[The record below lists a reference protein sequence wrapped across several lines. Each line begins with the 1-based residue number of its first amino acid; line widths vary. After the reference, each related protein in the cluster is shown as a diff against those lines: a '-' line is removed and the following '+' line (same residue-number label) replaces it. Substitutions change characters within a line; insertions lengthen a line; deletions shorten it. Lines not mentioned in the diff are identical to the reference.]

1 MSRQFLRD
9 TQNSDGG
16 WAYFAGKHSWLEPTI
31 YAALALNG
39 EPAGDRAFAFVRS
52 CALADGGW
60 RMSADVATANWTTAL
75 CVTLYLVKSV
85 QDDAF
90 RKGVRWML
98 NTVGAEGSFLG
109 RIATLLHPD
118 QVDIDASLQG
128 WPWRPDNSSW
138 VEPTA
143 HALVALKKIEK
154 HGVAV
159 PNLLS
164 LRARVETGEKM
175 LIDRRCGDGGWN
187 YGNKRV
193 WNTPLPSYPET
204 TALALLGLQ
213 GRPASELTQSLGAGA
228 RWIRETPSPLAKA
241 WLGISLRNWGLIVEP
256 AEVEPSGDIMLSALQ
271 ALAEPDGG
279 HQLLS
284 PGGKV

>member
-1 MSRQFLRD
+1 
-9 TQNSDGG
+9 
-16 WAYFAGKHSWLEPTI
+16 
-31 YAALALNG
+31 
-39 EPAGDRAFAFVRS
+39 
-52 CALADGGW
+52 
-60 RMSADVATANWTTAL
+60 
-75 CVTLYLVKSV
+75 
-85 QDDAF
+85 
-90 RKGVRWML
+90 ML
-98 NTVGAEGSFLG
+98 NTIGAEGSFLG
-109 RIATLLHPD
+109 RIANFLHPE

-128 WPWRPDNSSW
+128 WPWRPENASW

-154 HGVAV
+154 YRVPV

-164 LRARVETGEKM
+164 LRARVEAGEKM

-213 GRPASELTQSLGAGA
+213 GRSATEFKTSLDAA
-228 RWIRETPSPLAKA
+228 ALWIRETPSPLAKA
-241 WLGISLRNWGLIVEP
+241 WLSISLRNWGLPVET
-256 AEVEPSGDIMLSALQ
+256 AEVSPSEDILLSALQ

-279 HQLLS
+279 HQLLN